1 MKLNLEQKLF
11 KIGFMN
17 VFYLIE
23 LELPFFAINPINPNE
38 SYGIDGKLFKT
49 LSNYFNFSIQ
59 YVAGENF
66 GIQSGP
72 GNFSGVLGKILEEE
86 LDFGVGGFVISYERM
101 LFIPFLETYWMDRL
115 AFVIRPQ
122 QPYLAF
128 DILLRPFELDVWLC
142 LLATFLLFFIF
153 DQLKNR
159 LFSPKSSVSIG
170 QQIDSLD
177 NLCWINFCLLY
188 RQPYPWLTRLRLSAK
203 ICAISFIFSISV
215 LSNNYGGGLCSL
227 LALPA
232 SSSIDNLDKL
242 ADACRS
248 NHIIPLALNGGFFQ
262 KMKGTNIYSF
272 REISRTVQPTKNME
286 EAIMKILKNEQQQY
300 AFLYPRERL
309 RFSQLRA
316 GKDLLYVS
324 PDTEDASFLLMHV
337 SIPTQPTFKYRR
349 EFSRM

>member
-1 MKLNLEQKLF
+1 M
-11 KIGFMN
+11 
-17 VFYLIE
+17 
-23 LELPFFAINPINPNE
+23 
-38 SYGIDGKLFKT
+38 
-49 LSNYFNFSIQ
+49 
-59 YVAGENF
+59 
-66 GIQSGP
+66 
-72 GNFSGVLGKILEEE
+72 
-86 LDFGVGGFVISYERM
+86 
-101 LFIPFLETYWMDRL
+101 

-248 NHIIPLALNGGFFQ
+248 NHIIPLALDGGFFQ
-262 KMKGTNIYSF
+262 KMKVFNFKLNFFITNKMIKGHKHLFVSG
-272 REISRTVQPTKNME
+272 N
-286 EAIMKILKNEQQQY
+286 
-300 AFLYPRERL
+300 
-309 RFSQLRA
+309 FSDRSTYKEY
-316 GKDLLYVS
+316 GRSHY
-324 PDTEDASFLLMHV
+324 EDFE
-337 SIPTQPTFKYRR
+337 K
-349 EFSRM
+349 